1 MQPVTCNLLKSNM
14 SKIPASILIVD
25 DNEDILQSLR
35 LSLAMHFEKVEV
47 QKNPNLIPSLLKGTT
62 YDLVILDMNFT
73 AGLSSGNEGIF
84 WMGKIVEHDPAIGVI
99 MITAYADIDL
109 AVKAIKAGATDFI
122 QKPWNEEKLLATVTT
137 AVKLRKSKLEIRNL
151 RNKQRHLRENIERE
165 FNLITGSSAT
175 MKRVMEMVDKVSGTD
190 VNVLLL
196 GENGTGK
203 EVIAREIHK
212 RSARSEEVI
221 VSVDMAALPETL
233 FESEMFGHVKG
244 AYTDAHSDKPG
255 RFEIASGGT
264 LFLDEIGNLSLS
276 VQSKILSVLQNREIT
291 RVGSTQPV
299 GIDIRLISATNKNLL
314 RMVKSGE
321 FREDLLYRI
330 NTIQIE
336 IPALRERREDI
347 RLLAEHF
354 LALYGKKYA
363 KGELSLTVSAI
374 KEMEAYSWPGNIR
387 ELRHSIEKAVILTDK
402 DAISPEMLFQKPG
415 KSPDIATGSLNLKEF
430 EKALIKRAI
439 EINRGNLAK
448 SARDLGITRKT
459 LYNKIDKYRI

>member
-1 MQPVTCNLLKSNM
+1 M
-14 SKIPASILIVD
+14 SRIPASILIVD

-47 QKNPNLIPSLLKGTT
+47 QKNPNLIPTLLKKAT

-73 AGLSSGNEGIF
+73 AGISSGNEGIF
-84 WMGKIVEHDPAIGVI
+84 WMEKIFEHDPAIVVI

-122 QKPWNEEKLLATVTT
+122 QKPWNEEKLLANVTT
-137 AVKLRKSKLEIRNL
+137 AIKLRKSKLEIRNL

-165 FNLITGSSAT
+165 FNLITGYSST
-175 MKRVMEMVDKVSGTD
+175 MKHVMEMVDKVSGTD

-212 RSARSEEVI
+212 RSGRSEEVF

-233 FESEMFGHVKG
+233 FESEMFGHMKG
-244 AYTDAHSDKPG
+244 AFTDAQSDKPG

-264 LFLDEIGNLSLS
+264 LFLDEIGNLSLP

-291 RVGSTQPV
+291 RVGSTQPIA
-299 GIDIRLISATNKNLL
+299 IDIRLISATNKSLS
-314 RMVKSGE
+314 RMVKSDE

-330 NTIQIE
+330 NTIQVE

-347 RLLAEHF
+347 NLLAEHF
-354 LALYGKKYA
+354 LDLYGKKYG
-363 KGELSLTVSAI
+363 KEGLSLTVSAI

-402 DAISPEMLFQKPG
+402 ETITPEILFQKPG
-415 KSPDIATGSLNLKEF
+415 KSPDIAMGSLNLKEF

-459 LYNKIDKYRI
+459 LYNKIEKYKL

>member
-1 MQPVTCNLLKSNM
+1 MA
-14 SKIPASILIVD
+14 KIPASILIVD

-35 LSLAMHFEKVEV
+35 LSLSMHFERIEV
-47 QKNPNLIPSLLKGTT
+47 QKNPNLIPALLKETA

-84 WMGKIVEHDPAIGVI
+84 WMGKILEHDPAIALI
-99 MITAYADIDL
+99 MITAYGDIDL

-122 QKPWNEEKLLATVTT
+122 QKPWNEEKLLATVTN
-137 AVKLRKSKLEIRNL
+137 AIKLRKSKLEIRNL

-165 FNLITGSSAT
+165 FHLITGSSDS
-175 MKRVMEMVDKVSGTD
+175 MKHVMDMVDKVAVTD

-212 RSARSEEVI
+212 RSERSEEVF
-221 VSVDMAALPETL
+221 VPVDMAALPETL
-233 FESEMFGHVKG
+233 FESELFGHMKG
-244 AYTDAHSDKPG
+244 AFTDAQRDKPG

-276 VQSKILSVLQNREIT
+276 IQSKLLSVLQNREIT
-291 RVGSTQPV
+291 RVGSTQSI
-299 GIDIRLISATNKNLL
+299 GIDIRLISATNKNLQ
-314 RMVKSGE
+314 RMVRSDD

-354 LALYGKKYA
+354 LGLYGKKYG
-363 KGELSLTVSAI
+363 KEDLSLTVSAI
-374 KEMEAYSWPGNIR
+374 REMEAYSWPGNIR

-402 DAISPEMLFQKPG
+402 DAITPEMLFQKPG
-415 KSPDIATGSLNLKEF
+415 NTPELTRGSLNLKKM
-430 EKALIKRAI
+430 EKALIKKAI
-439 EINRGNLAK
+439 EINRGNLAR

-459 LYNKIDKYRI
+459 LYNKIEKFGID

>member
-1 MQPVTCNLLKSNM
+1 M

-430 EKALIKRAI
+430 EMALIKRAI
-439 EINRGNLAK
+439 EVNRGNLAK